1 VRGTVETPSGRVPR
15 VHSEWTGADRWGAIK
30 VRWNFAR
37 MGYKVVPG
45 LYALG
50 DPDRSSPV
58 LVSANY
64 KLSFDR
70 LRRTLPDLDAWIL
83 VLDTDGVN
91 VWCAA
96 GKGTFGTDELVE
108 RIEAAGLDKVVEH
121 RRLVLPQL
129 GAPGV
134 AGHLVTARTR
144 FEVVWGPVRA
154 EDIPAFLKAGGEATA
169 EMRRVRF
176 PIADRAALVPVEVVG
191 AAKLLLPALLVVFL
205 LGAIGD
211 DRGFWTAALDHGL
224 AGVSALLAGV
234 LAGAVLTPLLLPWLP
249 GRAFAVKGALV
260 GLVVVG
266 VSLAGRWDILSTTA
280 GLLES
285 AGWLLIG
292 TAIAAFLAMNFTGCS
307 TYTSLSGVKKEMRFA
322 VPLEI
327 AGAVVG
333 LTLWV
338 TAMWVV

>member
-1 VRGTVETPSGRVPR
+1 VPR
-15 VHSEWTGADRWGAIK
+15 IDTWWIATDRWGAFK
-30 VRWNFAR
+30 VRWNINR
-37 MGYKVVPG
+37 MDYKVVPG

-50 DPDRSSPV
+50 EPDRSSPV

-70 LRRTLPDLDAWIL
+70 LRRELPNIDAWIL

-96 GKGTFGTDELVE
+96 GKGTFGTDELVA
-108 RIEAAGLDKVVEH
+108 RIEAANLAKVVDH
-121 RRLVLPQL
+121 RKLVLPQL

-134 AGHLVTARTR
+134 AAHVVAARTG
-144 FEVVWGPVRA
+144 FEVIWGPVRA
-154 EDIPAFLKAGGEATA
+154 QDIPAFLEAGGEATP

-176 PIADRAALVPVEVVG
+176 PIADRIAVIPVEVVG
-191 AAKLLLPALLVVFL
+191 AAKLMLPVLVAVFL

-211 DRGFWTAALDHGL
+211 DRGFWIGALDHGL
-224 AGVSALLAGV
+224 AGVNALLAGV
-234 LAGAVLTPLLLPWLP
+234 VAGGILTPLLLPWLP
-249 GRAFAVKGALV
+249 GRAFAVKGAVV
-260 GLVVVG
+260 GLVVVAI
-266 VSLAGRWDILSTTA
+266 SLSDRWETLSTTT
-280 GLLES
+280 GLLEF

-292 TAIAAFLAMNFTGCS
+292 TAVASYLAMNFTGCS

-333 LTLWV
+333 LSLWV